1 MLNIIKT
8 LKLIDSFSKLVK
20 GWNFG
25 EGIAASPISLR
36 QSKSALI
43 LAYSSG
49 IKEFETFPGID
60 GEIQLCCYKEDN
72 TLEITF
78 EINGLVTVCFEEA
91 DERMFYKKDISFDET
106 IKILKDFAYN
116 KCRLYALSTSRYTT
130 AKRKNVSQV
139 WLLDPHQATAA
150 SPSLIR
156 IAPSETAGQF
166 ATTLSDIIPESQER
180 QLYFGKF
187 PTTQSLPCPV

>member
-1 MLNIIKT
+1 MLTIIKT
-8 LKLIDSFSKLVK
+8 LKLIDSFSKLVR

-25 EGIAASPISLR
+25 EGVAASPISLR

-49 IKEFETFPGID
+49 IKEFEAFPGVD
-60 GEIQLCCYKEDN
+60 GEIQLCCYKGDD

-91 DERMFYKKDISFDET
+91 DERLFYKKDISLDET

-156 IAPSETAGQF
+156 IVPSETAGQF

-187 PTTQSLPCPV
+187 PTIQSLPCPV

>member
-1 MLNIIKT
+1 MLNIIET
-8 LKLIDSFSKLVK
+8 LKLINSFSKLVK

-25 EGIAASPISLR
+25 EGVATSTISLR
-36 QSKSALI
+36 QSKNALI

-49 IKEFETFPGID
+49 IKEFEAFPGID
-60 GEIQLCCYKEDN
+60 GEIQLCCYKGDD

-78 EINGLVTVCFEEA
+78 EINGLATICFEED
-91 DERMFYKKDISFDET
+91 DERLFYKKGMSLDKT
-106 IKILKDFAYN
+106 IKIIKDFAYN
-116 KCRLYALSTSRYTT
+116 KCRLYALSTSHYTT
-130 AKRKNVSQV
+130 AKRKSVSQV
-139 WLLDPHQATAA
+139 WLLDPHQVMAA
-150 SPSLIR
+150 SPSLIG

-166 ATTLSDIIPESQER
+166 ATTLSDITQESQER

>member
-1 MLNIIKT
+1 MLNIIGT

-25 EGIAASPISLR
+25 EGVAASPISLR
-36 QSKSALI
+36 QSKNALI
-43 LAYSSG
+43 FAYSSG
-49 IKEFETFPGID
+49 IKEFEAFPGID
-60 GEIQLCCYKEDN
+60 GEIQLCCYKEDD

-78 EINGLVTVCFEEA
+78 EINGLVTLCFEEA
-91 DERMFYKKDISFDET
+91 DERLFYKKDISFDET

-156 IAPSETAGQF
+156 IVPSETAGQF
-166 ATTLSDIIPESQER
+166 ATTLSDIILESQER

-187 PTTQSLPCPV
+187 PTIQSLPCPV

>member
-36 QSKSALI
+36 QSKNALI

-49 IKEFETFPGID
+49 IKEFEVFPGIN
-60 GEIQLCCYKEDN
+60 GEIQLCCYKEDD

-78 EINGLVTVCFEEA
+78 EINGFATVCFEEGN
-91 DERMFYKKDISFDET
+91 ERLFYKKDISFDET

-139 WLLDPHQATAA
+139 WLLDLHQATAA

-156 IAPSETAGQF
+156 IVPSETAGQF
-166 ATTLSDIIPESQER
+166 VTTLSDIIPESQER
-180 QLYFGKF
+180 QSYFGKF
-187 PTTQSLPCPV
+187 QTVQSLPCPV